1 MDRGKNSIEVLCLLF
16 AYKVKYPDRIFLLRG
31 NHESD
36 AMNQLYGFCDECVR
50 RYSPLLYLRFE
61 ECFKYLPLSA
71 LVGRRILCMHGGLS
85 PEITSLDDIASIER
99 PCEIPDEGRCVCSQ
113 EHVGLVCD
121 LLWADPKRDQEES
134 WCPNE
139 RGISYTFNE
148 DVVADFLDK
157 FNLDLICR
165 AHQVVENGYEFFAD
179 VRLITLCSAP
189 NYAGELDNAGAVMI
203 VDSDLACSIA
213 VLRPRETERKY
224 LVGDAFFEDD
234 SDPDF
239 MDEDEYSWR
248 VCSGNR
254 REREDVRLRVEDLMG
269 QIHDLLVLQQQ
280 VQVLQ
285 RLRKQKALRGVLHH
299 PPLRRVLQV
308 PEPVPR
314 PPLSLHRLPRL
325 PPPLSAHHRPFLGL
339 PIKRG
344 AGDLVQVEQRL
355 DRLGTEDV
363 IPARERRARPVL
375 RYQVQL
381 ARHARG
387 AVEVEPHARVRQRL
401 GRRQITLA
409 LRGVHVVQHAQR
421 QHAAHETLQQSHLVR
436 VLRRA
441 EMHQTL
447 LTGAHQI
454 LHHPVHRPVVHAL
467 QSLPSP
473 HPLTPTLSFFPP
485 AIHAFSRYS

>member
-239 MDEDEYSWR
+239 MDEDEYS
-248 VCSGNR
+248 
-254 REREDVRLRVEDLMG
+254 
-269 QIHDLLVLQQQ
+269 
-280 VQVLQ
+280 
-285 RLRKQKALRGVLHH
+285 
-299 PPLRRVLQV
+299 
-308 PEPVPR
+308 
-314 PPLSLHRLPRL
+314 
-325 PPPLSAHHRPFLGL
+325 
-339 PIKRG
+339 
-344 AGDLVQVEQRL
+344 
-355 DRLGTEDV
+355 
-363 IPARERRARPVL
+363 
-375 RYQVQL
+375 
-381 ARHARG
+381 
-387 AVEVEPHARVRQRL
+387 
-401 GRRQITLA
+401 
-409 LRGVHVVQHAQR
+409 
-421 QHAAHETLQQSHLVR
+421 
-436 VLRRA
+436 
-441 EMHQTL
+441 
-447 LTGAHQI
+447 
-454 LHHPVHRPVVHAL
+454 
-467 QSLPSP
+467 
-473 HPLTPTLSFFPP
+473 
-485 AIHAFSRYS
+485 

>member
-1 MDRGKNSIEVLCLLF
+1 MKQAVLDVDGIIDALLKVQYMEPNTEVDLPEEQIMLLIEAAQQIFATQPVLLDLQTPIKICGDVHGQFFDLLRLFTMNGFPPECDYLFLGDYVDRGKNSIEVLCLLF

-99 PCEIPDEGRCVCSQ
+99 PCEIPDEG
-113 EHVGLVCD
+113 LVCD

-179 VRLITLCSAP
+179 VQLITLCSAP

-239 MDEDEYSWR
+239 MDEDE
-248 VCSGNR
+248 
-254 REREDVRLRVEDLMG
+254 
-269 QIHDLLVLQQQ
+269 
-280 VQVLQ
+280 
-285 RLRKQKALRGVLHH
+285 
-299 PPLRRVLQV
+299 
-308 PEPVPR
+308 
-314 PPLSLHRLPRL
+314 
-325 PPPLSAHHRPFLGL
+325 
-339 PIKRG
+339 
-344 AGDLVQVEQRL
+344 
-355 DRLGTEDV
+355 
-363 IPARERRARPVL
+363 
-375 RYQVQL
+375 
-381 ARHARG
+381 
-387 AVEVEPHARVRQRL
+387 
-401 GRRQITLA
+401 
-409 LRGVHVVQHAQR
+409 
-421 QHAAHETLQQSHLVR
+421 
-436 VLRRA
+436 
-441 EMHQTL
+441 
-447 LTGAHQI
+447 
-454 LHHPVHRPVVHAL
+454 
-467 QSLPSP
+467 
-473 HPLTPTLSFFPP
+473 
-485 AIHAFSRYS
+485 